1 MSDNPTSKPALRHTG
16 STLRILLVST
26 REDCRDAIGQSLDGW
41 VSDYRLFWVSQPDLA
56 VGRAQELLPQVILV
70 DDNLAGASPSAF
82 VGLLTKQVSS
92 AACLVLIEP
101 DNTVEA
107 RRAVLVG
114 ARGFFIKPVQGE
126 ELVTTLQQVL
136 GQEGAPAVQ
145 PAHVQTVAQGRV
157 VVFCAPKGGTGRTTL
172 AINTAISLQQIAAR
186 ASSMAQ
192 NAVSLVDADY
202 ASPAID
208 VALNL
213 QGQRTI
219 VDLLPRLARLDQDAV
234 MGVLAP
240 HASGVRA
247 LLAPTPETLEQPISL
262 PQVQEVLT
270 WLKRMFPWVIVDLG
284 LPMDET
290 AFAFLDSAD
299 RIVISVVP
307 EMVGLRNTRLLL
319 DQLRSRGYTDEKIL
333 LVLNRADL
341 KGGVSAD
348 DIEKRLHITIADRIP
363 DDQPLV
369 TYSINRGVPLVMS
382 HRRSALARAFTGF
395 AQHLETELP
404 VAPGFDTGESGR
416 RGGLFGL
423 FGSRSGKR

>member
-1 MSDNPTSKPALRHTG
+1 MTESTSSNPTLKLTG
-16 STLRILLVST
+16 STLRLLLVST
-26 REDCRDAIGQSLDGW
+26 RESCRDAIGEALDGW
-41 VSDYRLFWVSQPDLA
+41 ISDYRLFWVSQPDLA

-70 DDNLAGASPSAF
+70 DDDLAGASPSAF
-82 VGLLTKQVSS
+82 VGLLNRQVPS
-92 AACLVLIEP
+92 AACLVLIDP
-101 DNTVEA
+101 DNTAEA

-114 ARGFFIKPVQGE
+114 ARGFFVKPVQGD
-126 ELVTTLQQVL
+126 ELATTLQQLL
-136 GQEGAPAVQ
+136 GQEGSAAAQ
-145 PAHVQTVAQGRV
+145 PASAQIAQGRV

-172 AINTAISLQQIAAR
+172 AINTAISLQQAAQ
-186 ASSMAQ
+186 AAQ
-192 NAVSLVDADY
+192 GTVALVDADY

-219 VDLLPRLARLDQDAV
+219 IDLLPRLARLDQDAV
-234 MGVLAP
+234 LGVMAQ

-247 LLAPTPETLEQPISL
+247 LLAPPPETLEQPITL

-270 WLKRMFPWVIVDLG
+270 WLKRIFPWVIVDLG

-307 EMVGLRNTRLLL
+307 EMVGLRNTKLLL
-319 DQLRSRGYTDEKIL
+319 DQLRARGYTSKKIL

-341 KGGVSAD
+341 KGGVSPS

-363 DDQPLV
+363 DDQPLA

-382 HRRSALARAFTGF
+382 HRRSALARAFSSF
-395 AQHLETELP
+395 AQHLQTELP
-404 VAPGFDTGESGR
+404 HAPGFAAEDEGR

-423 FGSRSGKR
+423 FGKRSI